1 MGLDVISAPITT
13 GLGFVGLRN
22 RESVAGSTYTSI
34 IDEPMYISAGSP
46 LDATALRASAVPAG
60 SNGRVRVAVS
70 DARKLEET
78 GSPGTFVNFHI
89 CTHQPEAG
97 LHPIPASHAEIDAGV
112 ASLAA
117 QGYNALRVHGLEYLL
132 MDGTTGAFAFNA
144 DYLDRFDYML
154 YACKQAGIYWMF
166 QPKSPV
172 LYPDCA
178 GGSLWTAN
186 NTAPYLKAKLFIQ
199 QDARDHWLTGF
210 NRIYNRVNAYTGINM
225 LQDPALMLVSAF
237 NENAAIFVSGTSST
251 APWQWNSRDS
261 AQGTAAMTFPE
272 WLADSTKAHGYANL
286 AALNASWGTAH
297 ASFAAAAASQTGYI
311 TTSSN
316 TQRELDCVLYCRY
329 LDVNMSAWMRSTIA
343 GLGYAGLQVPLQH
356 FAQPYYLAHET
367 TSGQNDVTGI
377 HQYAMNSTL
386 GVHGGTVGV
395 QYAIWDR
402 MFFAATMFSYDS
414 GKPIYCDEIGWP
426 YWARYRNQY
435 PIVAAYAAMY
445 GVSGFSMFH
454 QGDIFNSDYSTN
466 ANTRTRIVEGF
477 DGTDPV
483 DQFAMLVSFFARKYV
498 SEDTTIGKTL
508 VCNPK
513 YLGWVPRNAGR
524 LNRAISDWFNNTS
537 KVPSYVRARFQWSEA
552 ASDDNWAVTYNA
564 TSLFTWLDD
573 LKTAGILT
581 ADNLGYVSVA
591 ANHGSI
597 VSYNISVPTVPVI
610 QVASH
615 TCVTGDYISVWPDS
629 AQVTQNYKITV
640 VDSTHLSIDSGQVD
654 ASGWTGAW
662 SWCENNNVT
671 QTRNKEIAVSRR
683 QKWAT
688 IDTTKLKFVALGLSA
703 TKPTHVA
710 GLTLNAL
717 DDNAALAIISLDGA
731 AISTSEHL
739 LIGLVGED
747 QNTGTTWDAGRSVMD
762 VVGDYPIQIRDCT
775 ANITLTVANARE
787 LQLYRLQRNGARSS
801 RETPASINAVT
812 GEITLNLRTGAIYP
826 SIWFELIRR

>member
-1 MGLDVISAPITT
+1 MLSAPIAT
-13 GLGFVGLRN
+13 GAGFARLRN
-22 RESVAGSTYTSI
+22 REAGAGSTYTSI
-34 IDEPMYISAGSP
+34 IDEPMYVAAGSP
-46 LDATALRASAVPAG
+46 LDLTAKRSTAVPAG

-78 GSPGTFVNFHI
+78 GAPGTFVNFHI
-89 CTHQPEAG
+89 CSWQPELN
-97 LHPIPASHAEIDAGV
+97 LHSIPATHAEIDAGV

-132 MDGTTGAFAFNA
+132 MEGTTGAFAFSA

-154 YACKQAGIYWMF
+154 YACKQAGIYWTF

-178 GGSLWTAN
+178 GLSLWTAN
-186 NTAPYLKAKLFIQ
+186 LNNPVLKAKLFIEQ
-199 QDARDHWLTGF
+199 SARDHWLFGF
-210 NRIYNRVNAYTGINM
+210 NLLYNRVNAYTGIHM

-237 NENAAIFVSGTSST
+237 NENSAIFVAGTPSIPT
-251 APWQWNSRDS
+251 WQWNSRS
-261 AQGTAAMTFPE
+261 GAQGTAAMTFPE
-272 WLADSTKAHGYANL
+272 WLADPTKAHGYANL
-286 AALNASWGTAH
+286 AALCTSWGINIGTYSTFAL
-297 ASFAAAAASQTGYI
+297 AAALQTGNI

-316 TQRELDCVLYCRY
+316 TQRELDAVLYCRY
-329 LDVNMSAWMRSTIA
+329 LDTNMAAWMRATIA

-356 FAQPYYLAHET
+356 FAQPYYIAHEGA
-367 TSGQNDVTGI
+367 SGQNDVTGI
-377 HQYAMNSTL
+377 HQYAMNSPL
-386 GVHGGTVGV
+386 NGHNNTVGV
-395 QYAIWDR
+395 QYAVWDR
-402 MFFAATMFSYDS
+402 MFFAATMFGYDS

-445 GVSGFSMFH
+445 AVSGFTMFH
-454 QGDIFNSDYSTN
+454 QGDIFSPTYDTS
-466 ANTRTRIVEGF
+466 AKARTRVVEGF
-477 DGTDPV
+477 DGTSPV

-498 SEDTTIGKTL
+498 SEDATIGKTL

-573 LKTAGILT
+573 LKTAGFLT

-597 VSYNISVPTVPVI
+597 TSYNISVPTVPVI

-615 TCVTGDYISVWPDS
+615 TCVTGDYISVWPDAS
-629 AQVTQNYKITV
+629 PITQNYKITV
-640 VDSTHLSIDSGQVD
+640 VDATHLSIDSGQVD
-654 ASGWTGAW
+654 ASGWVGAW

-671 QTRNKEIAVSRR
+671 QTRNKEIAASRR

-688 IDTTKLKFVALGLSA
+688 VDTAKFKFVALGAGA

-731 AISTSEHL
+731 TIATSEHL

-787 LQLYRLQRNGARSS
+787 MQLYRLQRNGARAT
-801 RETPASINAVT
+801 RETPTSINAVT
-812 GEITLNLRTGAIYP
+812 GAITLNLRTGTIYP
-826 SIWFELIRR
+826 SCWFELIRR